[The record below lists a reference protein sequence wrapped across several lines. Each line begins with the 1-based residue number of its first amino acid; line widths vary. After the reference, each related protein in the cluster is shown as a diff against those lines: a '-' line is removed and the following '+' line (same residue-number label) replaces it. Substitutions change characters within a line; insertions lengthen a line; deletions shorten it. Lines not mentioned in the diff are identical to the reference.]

1 MIFKILALIVSIV
14 ALLLAIDEVM
24 YIRWIVTLMQE
35 DQEDEE
41 WKNISWF
48 R

>member
-24 YIRWIVTLMQE
+24 YIRWIVTLMRE

-41 WKNISWF
+41 WKDISWF